1 MLAYPAARANS
12 AAALS
17 AALFL
22 RILFILETLGA
33 VLFVHTPEKYRVKE
47 YIKMHDFTRMLIC

>member
-1 MLAYPAARANS
+1 MLAYPAALANS

-22 RILFILETLGA
+22 KILLMLDTLGA
-33 VLFVHTPEKYRVKE
+33 VLFVHTPVTKRKNG
-47 YIKMHDFTRMLIC
+47 M